1 MLKLWYKAK
10 PNDATV
16 NGVFKFQDTS
26 GATLAKDVDF
36 SGTSGY
42 RYDVTI
48 LKAVKAAQKTILGQG
63 YHLSATVGDP
73 QGIFALG
80 KPVAVIYKYEKSVTP
95 PNPNPKPEPKPT
107 PTPQPN
113 PTPTPKPN
121 EPIAAKN
128 EAVYALKKVYLYQKP
143 TFKKSQRK
151 AGYISKPRV
160 YRPMFVVTG
169 YARSTNGVL
178 RYKLRDVNHLTKNR
192 RKTGY
197 ITARWAYIRPVY
209 YQSKHKTLTVINPR
223 GVNEYRAADLS
234 GKVRNFKQGQVLH
247 VKKFVHHNLTTR
259 YVLTNGHY
267 ITGNRKL
274 VQMGRKSFP
283 KAVKAKTAINR
294 YTTVNLTHK
303 NKHKMFYALMLSEIV
318 ELLRAGAMELT
329 PANRMVVA
337 QVTKAPTN
345 YLVPITEDIKKRQ
358 PQSVNNYVR
367 DAVLSVRKRRM
378 TKIAE
383 VMCDDLVKAG
393 YLEVDGKTYYDN
405 QTLTDRILTQL
416 YQDAVAKKEPS
427 EKNSMLAILLVNSG
441 LVYQIFPKQEAETI
455 ELRLKEVMK
464 SDQYHLISD
473 VIKRI
478 NKDLASIIDAVRA

>member
-1 MLKLWYKAK
+1 M
-10 PNDATV
+10 D
-16 NGVFKFQDTS
+16 G
-26 GATLAKDVDF
+26 
-36 SGTSGY
+36 
-42 RYDVTI
+42 
-48 LKAVKAAQKTILGQG
+48 
-63 YHLSATVGDP
+63 LSYTQEFV
-73 QGIFALG
+73 LC
-80 KPVAVIYKYEKSVTP
+80 VL
-95 PNPNPKPEPKPT
+95 N
-107 PTPQPN
+107 
-113 PTPTPKPN
+113 
-121 EPIAAKN
+121 
-128 EAVYALKKVYLYQKP
+128 QKP
-143 TFKKSQRK
+143 KISAFKDRK
-151 AGYISKPRV
+151 V
-160 YRPMFVVTG
+160 
-169 YARSTNGVL
+169 
-178 RYKLRDVNHLTKNR
+178 
-192 RKTGY
+192 
-197 ITARWAYIRPVY
+197 
-209 YQSKHKTLTVINPR
+209 
-223 GVNEYRAADLS
+223 AAC
-234 GKVRNFKQGQVLH
+234 
-247 VKKFVHHNLTTR
+247 
-259 YVLTNGHY
+259 
-267 ITGNRKL
+267 
-274 VQMGRKSFP
+274 
-283 KAVKAKTAINR
+283 
-294 YTTVNLTHK
+294 
-303 NKHKMFYALMLSEIV
+303 LMLSEIV

>member
-1 MLKLWYKAK
+1 M
-10 PNDATV
+10 D
-16 NGVFKFQDTS
+16 G
-26 GATLAKDVDF
+26 
-36 SGTSGY
+36 
-42 RYDVTI
+42 
-48 LKAVKAAQKTILGQG
+48 
-63 YHLSATVGDP
+63 LSYTQEFV
-73 QGIFALG
+73 LC
-80 KPVAVIYKYEKSVTP
+80 VL
-95 PNPNPKPEPKPT
+95 N
-107 PTPQPN
+107 
-113 PTPTPKPN
+113 
-121 EPIAAKN
+121 
-128 EAVYALKKVYLYQKP
+128 QKP
-143 TFKKSQRK
+143 KISAFKDRK
-151 AGYISKPRV
+151 V
-160 YRPMFVVTG
+160 
-169 YARSTNGVL
+169 
-178 RYKLRDVNHLTKNR
+178 
-192 RKTGY
+192 
-197 ITARWAYIRPVY
+197 
-209 YQSKHKTLTVINPR
+209 
-223 GVNEYRAADLS
+223 AAC
-234 GKVRNFKQGQVLH
+234 
-247 VKKFVHHNLTTR
+247 
-259 YVLTNGHY
+259 
-267 ITGNRKL
+267 
-274 VQMGRKSFP
+274 
-283 KAVKAKTAINR
+283 
-294 YTTVNLTHK
+294 
-303 NKHKMFYALMLSEIV
+303 LMLSEIV

-367 DAVLSVRKRRM
+367 DAVLSVRKRRV